1 MSIFAS
7 STSVAFA
14 VSLIVV
20 ASHRCHFCA
29 RWHQLRTLA
38 EDGQI
43 YHRWYIWFQNL
54 YFVIKEVIVIL
65 LFVLST
71 LSIHNEDNIYCYC
84 ISDNCMMM
92 EYCMIEYFIVLVVS
106 RSLSI
111 ISIEFI
117 VNRVFSGIRLIVVRL
132 HVTVMSIRSDL
143 RHATPSNATILFENL
158 LLPPVGRVPIA
169 LRTCLKFKNWLLLI
183 LRYLIYCHCYN

>member
-1 MSIFAS
+1 
-7 STSVAFA
+7 
-14 VSLIVV
+14 
-20 ASHRCHFCA
+20 
-29 RWHQLRTLA
+29 
-38 EDGQI
+38 
-43 YHRWYIWFQNL
+43 
-54 YFVIKEVIVIL
+54 
-65 LFVLST
+65 
-71 LSIHNEDNIYCYC
+71 
-84 ISDNCMMM
+84 
-92 EYCMIEYFIVLVVS
+92 MIEYFIVLVVS

-169 LRTCLKFKNWLLLI
+169 LRTCLKFKN
-183 LRYLIYCHCYN
+183 